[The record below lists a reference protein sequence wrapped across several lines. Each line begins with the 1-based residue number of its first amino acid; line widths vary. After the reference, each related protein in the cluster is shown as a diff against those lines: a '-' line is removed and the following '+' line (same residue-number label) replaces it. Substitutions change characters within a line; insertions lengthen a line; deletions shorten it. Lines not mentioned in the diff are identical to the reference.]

1 MVFDYVIVGAGSAG
15 CVLANRLSEDPRVT
29 VAIIEAGP
37 EDRHAAI
44 HMPRGFTKV
53 WEQPDLLWRYDA
65 KVGGGSNRH
74 EMWIRGRTL
83 GGSSSVNGMI
93 YVRGQPQDY
102 DGWREM
108 GLTEWGW
115 PQMLAAFRGMENHQL
130 GADDM
135 RGAGGALAISA
146 YPGKHPLAEAFIEAA
161 GELGLPR
168 RDDLN
173 REAHEGAGY
182 YFRTIHRGRRNSA
195 AKAFLAPARKRKNL
209 HVITGLTVDRLRFE
223 GQRATG
229 VAGRRNGEDV
239 VIEGREVIVSAGV
252 LNSPLL
258 LQRSGI
264 GPAPLL
270 RRLGIPVLADR
281 REVGRNL
288 RDHRGTAGVQL
299 RVSGGS
305 LNRAFSGLNLAV
317 NVVRQQLFGSGP
329 LADCAFEAG
338 AFFRTRPDLD
348 RPDGQLFMGAF
359 SVDGSK
365 QFAETVL
372 EREHGIMIGGYFMRP
387 VSAGSIEIS
396 SLDPFSKRLIDANV
410 LGDPRDHEPS
420 IGVFKFARRFA
431 ATAALQRCG
440 AKETVPGRDFANDDE
455 ILDYIRR
462 TSEPG
467 IHATGT
473 CRMGTDSD
481 AVLDGRLRVK
491 GVEGLRVV
499 DCSAMP
505 TQVSGNTNG
514 PAMAFAYHAANL
526 ILEDRKLGA
535 STPRHSAEFERALT

>member
-15 CVLANRLSEDPRVT
+15 CVLANRLSEDPAVT
-29 VAIIEAGP
+29 VALIEAGP
-37 EDRHAAI
+37 RDRHPAI
-44 HMPRGFTKV
+44 HMPRGFPKV
-53 WEQPDLLWRYDA
+53 YQQPELLWRYDA
-65 KVGGGSNRH
+65 KVGGGSNRN

-83 GGSSSVNGMI
+83 GGSSSVNGMV

-102 DGWREM
+102 DGWHDM

-115 PQMLAAFRGMENHQL
+115 PQMLAAFKAMENHEL
-130 GADDM
+130 GEDEM
-135 RGAGGALAISA
+135 RGAGGPLDVSA
-146 YPGKHPLAEAFIEAA
+146 FPGKAPLAEAFIAAA

-173 REAHEGAGY
+173 RDVHEGAGY
-182 YFRTIHRGRRNSA
+182 YFRTIHRGRRNSS
-195 AKAFLAPARKRKNL
+195 AKAFLDPVRSRKNL
-209 HVITGLTVDRLRFE
+209 TVLTDFTVDRLVFD
-223 GQRATG
+223 GPRATA
-229 VAGRRNGEDV
+229 VSGRRGGEDTL
-239 VIEGREVIVSAGV
+239 IEGREIIVSAGV

-264 GPAPLL
+264 GPGPLL
-270 RRLGIPVLADR
+270 QRLGIPVVADR

-299 RVSGGS
+299 RVSGDS
-305 LNRAFSGLNLAV
+305 LNRAFSGVNLAI
-317 NVVRQQLFGSGP
+317 NVIRQQVFGTGP
-329 LADCAFEAG
+329 LADSAFEAG

-365 QFAETVL
+365 SFTETVL
-372 EREHGIMIGGYFMRP
+372 ERDHGMMIGGYHMRP
-387 VSAGSIEIS
+387 YSAGFIELT
-396 SLDPFSKRLIDANV
+396 SLDPFSKPLIEANV
-410 LGDPRDHEPS
+410 LGDPRDHEPAL
-420 IGVFKFARRFA
+420 GVFKFARRFG
-431 ATAALQRCG
+431 ATKALQAYG
-440 AKETVPGRDFANDDE
+440 ATETVPGIDFANDDE

-473 CRMGTDSD
+473 CRMGVDD
-481 AVLDGRLRVK
+481 EAVLDGRLRVK

-526 ILEDRKLGA
+526 ILADRVPA
-535 STPRHSAEFERALT
+535 